1 MEPLHLGGEHEL
13 TFDDKSR
20 LMIPAPLRKRI
31 NPLVHGDSFQL
42 GIAREATLSLYPV
55 LYFEWL
61 RSQRPLDGLTDE
73 QIRDYDRLAYG
84 AGGGVVEMD
93 KAGRVLIPEK
103 TRSRIGL
110 GREVTVVGVRD
121 HIEIWNR
128 SDWEAYVRDL
138 LTRRTSIEE
147 AIRQKRT

>member
-31 NPLVHGDSFQL
+31 NPTVHGSSFQL
-42 GIAREATLSLYPV
+42 GIPREGTLSLYPV
-55 LYFEWL
+55 LYFQWL
-61 RSQRPLDGLTDE
+61 RQQRPIDGLADE
-73 QIRDYDRLAYG
+73 DVRDYDRLAYG

-93 KAGRVLIPEK
+93 TAGRVLIPEK
-103 TRSRIGL
+103 TRSRVGL

-128 SDWEAYVRDL
+128 SDWEAYVREL
-138 LTRRTSIEE
+138 LARRASIEE
-147 AIRQKRT
+147 AIRQKRA